1 MALPTQDQA
10 FANRDQALPVTE
22 TTPYTDQRGNPTAP
36 QPSALGASPD
46 PGVRRD
52 PPNVTG
58 QSEYTRQHER
68 SGDSPYTKEHLKP
81 EQMALNPDD
90 QQKCDALY
98 EQLKPEATME
108 ARNYVLARTPEL
120 YQQEMVAKIEA
131 DWPAPEVAGLT
142 EEKARD
148 RDSYKRSADPN
159 PNFDPNLSASQG
171 QGQCSRLAGPATLRR
186 VRRISRPRPTRRPG
200 RTSPVR
206 CRRRTRNTLTTRS
219 AKPERKMNYADGHN
233 SPCRTGR
240 KFVPRTF
247 FGSARCDGSGLRPGS
262 SGWPSRP
269 GSPWSRRASRSGL
282 AGLGCASW
290 QPSAGQRWW
299 GHP

>member
-46 PGVRRD
+46 PGVRQD

-81 EQMALNPDD
+81 EQMSLNPDD

-171 QGQCSRLAGPATLRR
+171 QGQSVQAGWAGNPAQGQADQQTQTNPPA
-186 VRRISRPRPTRRPG
+186 RPDFPGAMPTQ
-200 RTSPVR
+200 
-206 CRRRTRNTLTTRS
+206 N
-219 AKPERKMNYADGHN
+219 PEYPNY
-233 SPCRTGR
+233 P
-240 KFVPRTF
+240 
-247 FGSARCDGSGLRPGS
+247 
-262 SGWPSRP
+262 
-269 GSPWSRRASRSGL
+269 
-282 AGLGCASW
+282 
-290 QPSAGQRWW
+290 QR
-299 GHP
+299 